1 MQKFSAT
8 VKLLDVKIDNREKIP
23 TGWPQKKKLLRDKHG
38 FLSSNYRVQ
47 LLFCMH
53 LPWAKRCVLAD

>member
-8 VKLLDVKIDNREKIP
+8 VILLHVKIDNREKIP

-38 FLSSNYRVQ
+38 FLSSNYRVPTAI
-47 LLFCMH
+47 LHAFTMG
-53 LPWAKRCVLAD
+53 